1 MKRFLSLVLA
11 AVLALCALPAM
22 AESAAPTKLTVLTTS
37 KDDLSADYS
46 MKKVAEKCNV
56 EFEWVYLVEDTAKE
70 KFQIMV
76 NANELP
82 DIILRPDALA
92 GDANQAYALGV
103 DSVFLDLIPAMEKYA
118 PDMMALYQ
126 GYTDVWNACVGPNG
140 ALYMLPRINE
150 DRDFTSNG
158 VRTYIDRTWLKNVD
172 MEMPTTLDE
181 FYNVLVAFKEKDAN
195 GNGDPND
202 EIPWTFDKGTNVM
215 DGLVMTAFTEIT
227 QGDTRIIR
235 DGKVQI
241 AAMTEAYREALRFM
255 NKCFSEGLIYA
266 ESFTQDSN
274 TVWALNEKSA
284 DVNTLGVVT
293 GGHRNCVC
301 SWDSRRWESYD
312 QIFVL
317 FDENGETHPSVKL
330 GNNFGRNVAL
340 NANITDEKLEAAMRV
355 LEYIASEEGSFLV
368 RVGELGYNVQPADE
382 GGLAIGGEK
391 AYYRKN
397 TEEEDEK
404 LVVNG
409 KITMTNDWNW
419 IMRLEQS
426 YQQAAANA
434 NPGDD
439 WTYVHITME
448 NKYYHIYV
456 KDIGLYWPTTM
467 IMDAEGINEM
477 ALIQTEMKN
486 YISSATTDFITGKR
500 NVDTDWDAYLA
511 DLNKIQV
518 EKFLTI
524 SQEQYDK
531 GTAR

>member
-56 EFEWVYLVEDTAKE
+56 EFEWVYLVEDTTKE

-126 GYTDVWNACVGPNG
+126 GYTDVWNA
-140 ALYMLPRINE
+140 
-150 DRDFTSNG
+150 
-158 VRTYIDRTWLKNVD
+158 
-172 MEMPTTLDE
+172 
-181 FYNVLVAFKEKDAN
+181 
-195 GNGDPND
+195 
-202 EIPWTFDKGTNVM
+202 
-215 DGLVMTAFTEIT
+215 
-227 QGDTRIIR
+227 
-235 DGKVQI
+235 
-241 AAMTEAYREALRFM
+241 
-255 NKCFSEGLIYA
+255 
-266 ESFTQDSN
+266 
-274 TVWALNEKSA
+274 
-284 DVNTLGVVT
+284 
-293 GGHRNCVC
+293 
-301 SWDSRRWESYD
+301 
-312 QIFVL
+312 
-317 FDENGETHPSVKL
+317 SVKL

-426 YQQAAANA
+426 YQQAAADA

-467 IMDAEGINEM
+467 IMDAEAVNEM